1 LELNAR
7 KVGSFAYFYTLPL
20 KKFVEGKDMKLFGS
34 MKVEGNELYVGGVK
48 ASALSKEY
56 GTPLYVIDEELVRSN
71 CRRYYNAMKCEE
83 RGNRVT
89 YAGKAF
95 INMSMCNLV
104 NEENLYLD
112 VVSGGELYTAY
123 KAGFPLERIYF
134 HGNNKSDY
142 EIDLGVRL
150 GIGRFIV
157 DNIHE
162 LEVLNSIAQEY
173 GRVQKVYLRIT
184 PGVEAHTHEYI
195 KTGQL
200 DSKFGFPVI
209 GDTVYDAIKRAMEL
223 EYIEL
228 NGLHCHIGSQ
238 IFDLEPFEDTTEIM
252 LNLINDIKETLGYE
266 IKELDLGGGFG
277 IYYTEGDKPKEIEE
291 YCSVIINKA
300 DEICRKLNM
309 NVPILSIEPGR
320 SIVGNAGLTLYTVG
334 AIKEIPNIRKY
345 VSVDGGMSDN
355 IRPALYSANYE
366 SLIANRVFDN
376 SKEIVTVAG
385 KCCESGDVL
394 LNSIE
399 MPRMETGDIL
409 AIMSTG
415 AYGHSMAN
423 NYNRIPKAAVVSVS
437 NGISKVMCK
446 RETYEDLLRNEC
458 F

>member
-1 LELNAR
+1 
-7 KVGSFAYFYTLPL
+7 
-20 KKFVEGKDMKLFGS
+20 MKLFGS

-123 KAGFPLERIYF
+123 KAGFQLERIYF

-300 DEICRKLNM
+300 NEICRKLNM

>member
-1 LELNAR
+1 
-7 KVGSFAYFYTLPL
+7 
-20 KKFVEGKDMKLFGS
+20 MKLFGS

-200 DSKFGFPVI
+200 DSKFGFSVI
-209 GDTVYDAIKRAMEL
+209 GNTVYDAIKRAMEL

-252 LNLINDIKETLGYE
+252 LNLINDIKEKLGYE

-291 YCSVIINKA
+291 YCLVIINKA

>member
-1 LELNAR
+1 
-7 KVGSFAYFYTLPL
+7 
-20 KKFVEGKDMKLFGS
+20 MKLFGS

-399 MPRMETGDIL
+399 MPRIETGDIL

>member
-1 LELNAR
+1 
-7 KVGSFAYFYTLPL
+7 
-20 KKFVEGKDMKLFGS
+20 MKLFGS

-56 GTPLYVIDEELVRSN
+56 GTPLYVIDEELVRGN

-162 LEVLNSIAQEY
+162 LEVLNSIAQKY

-366 SLIANRVFDN
+366 SIIANRVFDN
-376 SKEIVTVAG
+376 YKEIVTVAG

-409 AIMSTG
+409 AIISTG

>member
-1 LELNAR
+1 
-7 KVGSFAYFYTLPL
+7 
-20 KKFVEGKDMKLFGS
+20 MKLFGS

-228 NGLHCHIGSQ
+228 NGLHCHIGAQ

>member
-1 LELNAR
+1 
-7 KVGSFAYFYTLPL
+7 
-20 KKFVEGKDMKLFGS
+20 MKLFGS

-48 ASALSKEY
+48 ASDLSKEY
-56 GTPLYVIDEELVRSN
+56 GTPLYVIDEELVRGN

-291 YCSVIINKA
+291 YCLVIINKA

-366 SLIANRVFDN
+366 SIIANRVFDN

-409 AIMSTG
+409 AIISTG

>member
-1 LELNAR
+1 
-7 KVGSFAYFYTLPL
+7 
-20 KKFVEGKDMKLFGS
+20 MKLFGS

-123 KAGFPLERIYF
+123 KAGFPLKRIYF

-252 LNLINDIKETLGYE
+252 LNLINDIKEKLGYE

>member
-1 LELNAR
+1 
-7 KVGSFAYFYTLPL
+7 
-20 KKFVEGKDMKLFGS
+20 MKLFGS

-320 SIVGNAGLTLYTVG
+320 SIVGNSGLTLYTVG

>member
-1 LELNAR
+1 
-7 KVGSFAYFYTLPL
+7 
-20 KKFVEGKDMKLFGS
+20 MKLFGS

-48 ASALSKEY
+48 ASDLSKEY
-56 GTPLYVIDEELVRSN
+56 GTPLYVIDEELVRGN

-252 LNLINDIKETLGYE
+252 LNLVNDIKETLGYE

-366 SLIANRVFDN
+366 SIIANRVFDN

-409 AIMSTG
+409 AIISTG

>member
-1 LELNAR
+1 
-7 KVGSFAYFYTLPL
+7 
-20 KKFVEGKDMKLFGS
+20 MKLFGS

-48 ASALSKEY
+48 ASGLSKEY
-56 GTPLYVIDEELVRSN
+56 GTPLYVIDEELVRGN

-252 LNLINDIKETLGYE
+252 LNLINYIKETLGYE

-366 SLIANRVFDN
+366 SIIANRVFDN

>member
-1 LELNAR
+1 
-7 KVGSFAYFYTLPL
+7 
-20 KKFVEGKDMKLFGS
+20 MKLFGS

-162 LEVLNSIAQEY
+162 LEVLNSITQEY

>member
-1 LELNAR
+1 
-7 KVGSFAYFYTLPL
+7 
-20 KKFVEGKDMKLFGS
+20 MKLFGS

-446 RETYEDLLRNEC
+446 RETYEDLLRNKC

>member
-1 LELNAR
+1 
-7 KVGSFAYFYTLPL
+7 
-20 KKFVEGKDMKLFGS
+20 MKLFGS

-48 ASALSKEY
+48 ASDLSKEY
-56 GTPLYVIDEELVRSN
+56 GTPLYVIDEELVRGN

-366 SLIANRVFDN
+366 SIIANRVFDN

-409 AIMSTG
+409 AIISTG

>member
-1 LELNAR
+1 
-7 KVGSFAYFYTLPL
+7 
-20 KKFVEGKDMKLFGS
+20 MKLFGS

-277 IYYTEGDKPKEIEE
+277 IYYTEVDKPKEIEE

>member
-1 LELNAR
+1 
-7 KVGSFAYFYTLPL
+7 
-20 KKFVEGKDMKLFGS
+20 MKLFGS

-48 ASALSKEY
+48 ASDLSKEY
-56 GTPLYVIDEELVRSN
+56 GTPLYVIDEELVRGN

-366 SLIANRVFDN
+366 SIIANRVFDN
-376 SKEIVTVAG
+376 YKEIVTVAG

-409 AIMSTG
+409 AIISTG

>member
-1 LELNAR
+1 
-7 KVGSFAYFYTLPL
+7 
-20 KKFVEGKDMKLFGS
+20 MKLFGS

-48 ASALSKEY
+48 ASDLSKEY
-56 GTPLYVIDEELVRSN
+56 GTPLYVIDEELVRGN

>member
-1 LELNAR
+1 
-7 KVGSFAYFYTLPL
+7 
-20 KKFVEGKDMKLFGS
+20 MKLFGS

-415 AYGHSMAN
+415 AYGHSMAHI
-423 NYNRIPKAAVVSVS
+423 YNRIPKAAVVSVS

>member
-1 LELNAR
+1 
-7 KVGSFAYFYTLPL
+7 
-20 KKFVEGKDMKLFGS
+20 MKLFGS

-71 CRRYYNAMKCEE
+71 CRRYYNVMKCEE

>member
-1 LELNAR
+1 
-7 KVGSFAYFYTLPL
+7 
-20 KKFVEGKDMKLFGS
+20 MKLFGS

-48 ASALSKEY
+48 ASDLSKEY
-56 GTPLYVIDEELVRSN
+56 GTPLYVIDEELVRGN

-366 SLIANRVFDN
+366 SIIANRVFDN

-399 MPRMETGDIL
+399 MPRMETGRYI
-409 AIMSTG
+409 S
-415 AYGHSMAN
+415 
-423 NYNRIPKAAVVSVS
+423 YNIYRGIWTF
-437 NGISKVMCK
+437 NG
-446 RETYEDLLRNEC
+446 
-458 F
+458 

>member
-1 LELNAR
+1 
-7 KVGSFAYFYTLPL
+7 
-20 KKFVEGKDMKLFGS
+20 MKLFGT
-34 MKVEGNELYVGGVK
+34 MRVEENELYVGGVK
-48 ASALSKEY
+48 ASALAKEF

-71 CRRYYNAMKCEE
+71 CRRYYSSMECEK
-83 RGNRVT
+83 RNNRVT

-95 INMSMCNLV
+95 INMAMCNLV

-134 HGNNKSDY
+134 HGNNKSSY

-157 DNIHE
+157 DNLHE
-162 LEVLNSIAQEY
+162 LETLNSIAKEY

-209 GDTVYDAIKRAMEL
+209 GDTVFDVVKHVLDL
-223 EYIEL
+223 EYVEL
-228 NGLHCHIGSQ
+228 SGLHCHIGSQ
-238 IFDLEPFEDTTEIM
+238 IFELEPFEDTTEIM
-252 LNLINDIKETLGYE
+252 LNLINEIKERLGYE

-277 IYYTEGDKPKEIEE
+277 IYYTEGDAPREIED
-291 YCSVIINKA
+291 YCSTILRKA
-300 DEICRKLNM
+300 EEVCERLNM
-309 NVPILSIEPGR
+309 EVPILSVEPGR
-320 SIVGNAGLTLYTVG
+320 SIIGNAGFTLYTVG

-355 IRPALYSANYE
+355 IRPALYSAHYE
-366 SLIANRVFDN
+366 SIIANRVYDE
-376 SKEIVTVAG
+376 SRETVTVAG

-399 MPRMETGDIL
+399 MPKMETGDIL

-423 NYNRIPKAAVVSVS
+423 NYNRIPKAAVVSINNGVS
-437 NGISKVMCK
+437 RLMCR
-446 RETYEDLLRNEC
+446 RETYEDMLRNEYI
-458 F
+458 

>member
-1 LELNAR
+1 
-7 KVGSFAYFYTLPL
+7 
-20 KKFVEGKDMKLFGS
+20 MKLFGS

-123 KAGFPLERIYF
+123 KAGFPLKRIYF

-252 LNLINDIKETLGYE
+252 LNLINDIKEKLGYE

-366 SLIANRVFDN
+366 SLIVNRVFDN

>member
-1 LELNAR
+1 
-7 KVGSFAYFYTLPL
+7 
-20 KKFVEGKDMKLFGS
+20 MKLFGS

-162 LEVLNSIAQEY
+162 LEVLNSIAKEY

>member
-1 LELNAR
+1 
-7 KVGSFAYFYTLPL
+7 
-20 KKFVEGKDMKLFGS
+20 MKLFGS

-184 PGVEAHTHEYI
+184 PGVEAHTNEYI

-366 SLIANRVFDN
+366 SIIANRVFDN

-409 AIMSTG
+409 AIISTG

>member
-1 LELNAR
+1 
-7 KVGSFAYFYTLPL
+7 
-20 KKFVEGKDMKLFGS
+20 MKLFGS

-252 LNLINDIKETLGYE
+252 LNLVNDIKETLGYE

-366 SLIANRVFDN
+366 SIIANRVFDN

-409 AIMSTG
+409 AIISTG

>member
-1 LELNAR
+1 
-7 KVGSFAYFYTLPL
+7 
-20 KKFVEGKDMKLFGS
+20 MKLFGS
-34 MKVEGNELYVGGVK
+34 MKVEGNELYVGGIK
-48 ASALSKEY
+48 ASTLSKEY
-56 GTPLYVIDEELVRSN
+56 GTPLYIVDEELVRSN
-71 CRRYYNAMKCEE
+71 CRRFYNAMKCEE

-134 HGNNKSDY
+134 HGNNKSNY

-157 DNIHE
+157 DNLHE
-162 LEVLNSIAQEY
+162 LEILNSIAQEY
-173 GRVQKVYLRIT
+173 GRIQKVYLRIT

-209 GDTVYDAIKRAMEL
+209 GDTVYDVVKRAIEL

-228 NGLHCHIGSQ
+228 SGLHCHIGSQ

-252 LNLINDIKETLGYE
+252 LNLINDIKNKFGYE

-277 IYYTEGDKPKEIEE
+277 IYYTEGDQPKEIEE

-300 DEICRKLNM
+300 EEVCKNLNM
-309 NVPILSIEPGR
+309 NIPILSVEPGR

-366 SLIANRVFDN
+366 SLIANRVYDN
-376 SKEIVTVAG
+376 SKEVVTVAG

-399 MPRMETGDIL
+399 MPKMETGDIL

-423 NYNRIPKAAVVSVS
+423 NYNRIPKAAVVSVN
-437 NGISKVMCK
+437 NGNSRVMCK

>member
-1 LELNAR
+1 
-7 KVGSFAYFYTLPL
+7 
-20 KKFVEGKDMKLFGS
+20 MKLFGS

-48 ASALSKEY
+48 ASDLSKEY
-56 GTPLYVIDEELVRSN
+56 GTPLYVIDEELVRGN

-366 SLIANRVFDN
+366 SIIANRVFDN

-409 AIMSTG
+409 AIISTG

-446 RETYEDLLRNEC
+446 IYNYEDLLSNVC
-458 F
+458 FYLL

>member
-1 LELNAR
+1 
-7 KVGSFAYFYTLPL
+7 
-20 KKFVEGKDMKLFGS
+20 MKLFGS

-228 NGLHCHIGSQ
+228 NGLHCHIVSQ

-252 LNLINDIKETLGYE
+252 LNLINDIKEKLGYE

>member
-1 LELNAR
+1 
-7 KVGSFAYFYTLPL
+7 
-20 KKFVEGKDMKLFGS
+20 MKLFGS

-423 NYNRIPKAAVVSVS
+423 NYNRIPKVAVVSVR

>member
-1 LELNAR
+1 
-7 KVGSFAYFYTLPL
+7 
-20 KKFVEGKDMKLFGS
+20 MKLFGS

-309 NVPILSIEPGR
+309 NVAILSIEPGR

-423 NYNRIPKAAVVSVS
+423 NYNRIPKAAVVSVR

>member
-1 LELNAR
+1 
-7 KVGSFAYFYTLPL
+7 
-20 KKFVEGKDMKLFGS
+20 MKLFGS

-252 LNLINDIKETLGYE
+252 LNLINDIKEKLGYE

-277 IYYTEGDKPKEIEE
+277 IYYTEGDKPKKIEE

>member
-1 LELNAR
+1 
-7 KVGSFAYFYTLPL
+7 
-20 KKFVEGKDMKLFGS
+20 MKLFGS
-34 MKVEGNELYVGGVK
+34 MKVEGNELYVGGLK

-209 GDTVYDAIKRAMEL
+209 GDTVYDVVKRAMEL

>member
-1 LELNAR
+1 
-7 KVGSFAYFYTLPL
+7 
-20 KKFVEGKDMKLFGS
+20 MKLFGS

-291 YCSVIINKA
+291 YCSVIINKV

-423 NYNRIPKAAVVSVS
+423 NYNRIPKAAVVSVR

>member
-1 LELNAR
+1 
-7 KVGSFAYFYTLPL
+7 
-20 KKFVEGKDMKLFGS
+20 MKLFGS
-34 MKVEGNELYVGGVK
+34 MKVEENELYVGGVK

-366 SLIANRVFDN
+366 SLIVNRVFDN

>member
-1 LELNAR
+1 
-7 KVGSFAYFYTLPL
+7 
-20 KKFVEGKDMKLFGS
+20 MKLFGS
-34 MKVEGNELYVGGVK
+34 MKVEGNELYVGGIK
-48 ASALSKEY
+48 ASTLSKEY
-56 GTPLYVIDEELVRSN
+56 GTPLYIVDEELVRSN
-71 CRRYYNAMKCEE
+71 CRRFYNAMKCEE

-134 HGNNKSDY
+134 HGNNKSNY

-157 DNIHE
+157 DNLHE
-162 LEVLNSIAQEY
+162 LEILNSIAQEY
-173 GRVQKVYLRIT
+173 GRIQKVYLRIT

-209 GDTVYDAIKRAMEL
+209 GDTVYDVVKRAIEL

-228 NGLHCHIGSQ
+228 SGLHCHIGSQ

-252 LNLINDIKETLGYE
+252 LNLINDIKNKFGYE

-277 IYYTEGDKPKEIEE
+277 IYYTEGDQPKEIEE

-300 DEICRKLNM
+300 EEVCKNLNM
-309 NVPILSIEPGR
+309 NIPILSVEPGR

-366 SLIANRVFDN
+366 SLIANRVYDN
-376 SKEIVTVAG
+376 SKEVVTVAG

-399 MPRMETGDIL
+399 MPKMETGDIL

-423 NYNRIPKAAVVSVS
+423 NYNRIPKAAVVSVN
-437 NGISKVMCK
+437 NGNSRLMCK

>member
-1 LELNAR
+1 
-7 KVGSFAYFYTLPL
+7 
-20 KKFVEGKDMKLFGS
+20 MKLFGS

-291 YCSVIINKA
+291 YCTVIINKA

-366 SLIANRVFDN
+366 SLIANRVSDN

>member
-1 LELNAR
+1 
-7 KVGSFAYFYTLPL
+7 
-20 KKFVEGKDMKLFGS
+20 MKLFGS

-252 LNLINDIKETLGYE
+252 LNLINDIKEKLGYE

-320 SIVGNAGLTLYTVG
+320 SIVGNSGLTLYTVG

>member
-1 LELNAR
+1 
-7 KVGSFAYFYTLPL
+7 
-20 KKFVEGKDMKLFGS
+20 MKLFGS

-56 GTPLYVIDEELVRSN
+56 GTPLYVIDEELVRGN

-423 NYNRIPKAAVVSVS
+423 NYNRIPKAAVVSVR

>member
-1 LELNAR
+1 
-7 KVGSFAYFYTLPL
+7 
-20 KKFVEGKDMKLFGS
+20 MKLFGS

-238 IFDLEPFEDTTEIM
+238 IFDLEPFEDITEIM

>member
-1 LELNAR
+1 
-7 KVGSFAYFYTLPL
+7 
-20 KKFVEGKDMKLFGS
+20 MKLFGS
-34 MKVEGNELYVGGVK
+34 MKVEGNELYVGGLK

-71 CRRYYNAMKCEE
+71 CRRYYDAMKCEE